1 MLRKFMLLSL
11 AVFVFIE
18 WGPLTHERH
27 KYGIASGDPFV
38 REIVLTFDDGPR
50 ETGMQQIIAALHS
63 KDYDVKATFFLVGK
77 FAQRYGQ
84 VTMLLHNAGHEL
96 ANHTFTHPRL
106 YQDPSV
112 EHIML
117 QAKRCDDVL
126 EDLGIRKT
134 RFLRPPGGGWNTR
147 IFNAMR
153 RKNLKLGLW
162 SLNTADYT
170 GRPKQEI
177 VNLVLG
183 SARPGTVVL
192 MHSGTPNTVEAL
204 PEIVRGLQKRGYTFV
219 RLEDLDNGGRT

>member
-1 MLRKFMLLSL
+1 MLRKLLLLSL
-11 AVFVFIE
+11 ALFLIIE
-18 WGPLTHERH
+18 WGPLSHERH

-38 REIVLTFDDGPR
+38 REVVLTFDDGPR
-50 ETGMQQIIAALHS
+50 ATGMQEIIAALSS
-63 KDYDVKATFFLVGK
+63 KDYDVKATFFVVGK
-77 FAQRYGQ
+77 FAQRYGR
-84 VTMLLHNAGHEL
+84 VTVLLKNAGHEL
-96 ANHTFTHPRL
+96 ANHTYTHPRL

-126 EDLGIRKT
+126 EDLGIRRT
-134 RFLRPPGGGWNTR
+134 RFLRPPGGGWNRR

-153 RKNLKLGLW
+153 RANKKLGLW

-183 SARPGTVVL
+183 SAKPGDVIL
-192 MHSGTPNTVEAL
+192 MHSGMPNTVDAL
-204 PEIVRGLQKRGYTFV
+204 PEIVRGLHKRGFTFV
-219 RLEDLDNGGRT
+219 RLEDLWNGGRT